1 MDNLWIWLVVYLSP
15 WKIGKSIRMTPN
27 IWENKS
33 HVPNHQPDELNCW
46 FGEKNVDSSSTRLNM
61 NSGLTLSLMTKCSL
75 PYSLHSTKPFEV
87 FQSCNLVVIWWIAH
101 STTGYP
107 STSLDCNQKWHCLEN
122 RGYTPKID
130 AVSRCH
136 GNVLMK
142 NMALTAKGGTLW
154 WSNMACWK
162 IHCLKVNFPL
172 KPPF

>member
-1 MDNLWIWLVVYLSP
+1 
-15 WKIGKSIRMTPN
+15 
-27 IWENKS
+27 
-33 HVPNHQPDELNCW
+33 
-46 FGEKNVDSSSTRLNM
+46 M

-75 PYSLHSTKPFEV
+75 PCSLHSTKPFEV

-107 STSLDCNQKWHCLEN
+107 STSLDCSQKWHCLEN

-142 NMALTAKGGTLW
+142 NMALIAKGHPLVVKHGLLENTLFKGEFPIET
-154 WSNMACWK
+154 SILRGSPIATFDYTGGSILKMA
-162 IHCLKVNFPL
+162 HL
-172 KPPF
+172 